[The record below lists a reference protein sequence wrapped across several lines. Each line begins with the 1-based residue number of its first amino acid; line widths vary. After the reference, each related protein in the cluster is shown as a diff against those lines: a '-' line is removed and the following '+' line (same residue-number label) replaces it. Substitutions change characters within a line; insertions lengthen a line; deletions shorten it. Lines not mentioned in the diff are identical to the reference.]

1 MPVRVAG
8 PVPEQTSAKSV
19 SQQCLM
25 TRLAVREKLSIRP
38 GSYAGDIAGIPAARG
53 PPAGIADTM
62 QQWVEIGH
70 LRRVHDAVTAHPVP
84 QKLRRQRHAGIP
96 APGAVPDRL
105 CGQDLSGESRLA
117 ADFCQPIQ
125 PRGLTEDPAM
135 SHLLHR
141 NVGTMPFVAVDAKG
155 MVIRSSDGREVIDGS
170 GGAAVA
176 CLGHGNERVLD
187 AIREQL
193 ARVTSAHT
201 GFYTTSPA
209 EELAELL
216 VGHEPGGLSQA
227 YFVSSGSEA
236 TEAALKLARQYM
248 LEIGE
253 PARDWFI
260 GRRQSY
266 HGNTLG
272 ALAVGGN

>member
-1 MPVRVAG
+1 
-8 PVPEQTSAKSV
+8 
-19 SQQCLM
+19 
-25 TRLAVREKLSIRP
+25 
-38 GSYAGDIAGIPAARG
+38 
-53 PPAGIADTM
+53 
-62 QQWVEIGH
+62 
-70 LRRVHDAVTAHPVP
+70 
-84 QKLRRQRHAGIP
+84 
-96 APGAVPDRL
+96 
-105 CGQDLSGESRLA
+105 
-117 ADFCQPIQ
+117 
-125 PRGLTEDPAM
+125 M

-141 NVGTMPFVAVDAKG
+141 QLGTRPLVAVDAKG
-155 MVIRSSDGREVIDGS
+155 LFIRSSDGREVIDGS

-176 CLGHGNERVLD
+176 CLGHGNERVLE

-193 ARVTSAHT
+193 NRVTYAHT

-216 VGHEPGGLSQA
+216 VGHAPGGLCQA

-253 PARDWFI
+253 PERDWFI

-272 ALAVGGN
+272 ALAVGGSMVRRPPYEAIVSAKVSHVSPCFPYREQRDGESDESYVARLVAELEAEFQRVAGLDASQLSSPSQLSGRRSAACLHCRATSRPFARCATATGRCSS